1 MKFVKP
7 AMSWLSRTARDPP
20 FWVFLVLLLPLVFL
34 CRKVALGGIHAMATY
49 LPDVAHSSRM
59 VRYSAIIPSSGLES
73 LVFKSFIVT
82 PLREEFWYRFVP
94 FVSVWLAWWAWKRE
108 TPPWWIAAL
117 VLVISSV
124 WFGYIH
130 GGFGNV
136 PIQGSLGLIFG
147 LVYLKMS
154 AYGRKPLLGLF
165 AATVLHGAYNFTTAF
180 LYQQSLAG
188 L

>member
-1 MKFVKP
+1 MTFVKP
-7 AMSWLSRTARDPP
+7 ALHWLSRTARDPP
-20 FWVFLVLLLPLVFL
+20 FWVFIVLLPLLVFL
-34 CRKVALGGIHAMATY
+34 CQKLSLGSIRFMKAY
-49 LPDVAHSSRM
+49 LPDLTHSSRI
-59 VRYSAIIPSSGLES
+59 VNYSAIIQSTGLES
-73 LVFKSFIVT
+73 MVFKNFIVA

-94 FVSVWLAWWAWKRE
+94 FFSVWLAWWAWKRE
-108 TPPWWIAAL
+108 TPPRLVAAF
-117 VLVISSV
+117 VLIVTSV

-136 PIQGSLGLIFG
+136 PIQGALGLIFG

-165 AATVLHGAYNFTTAF
+165 AAVLLHGAYNFYIA
-180 LYQQSLAG
+180 LRLQHYLAG